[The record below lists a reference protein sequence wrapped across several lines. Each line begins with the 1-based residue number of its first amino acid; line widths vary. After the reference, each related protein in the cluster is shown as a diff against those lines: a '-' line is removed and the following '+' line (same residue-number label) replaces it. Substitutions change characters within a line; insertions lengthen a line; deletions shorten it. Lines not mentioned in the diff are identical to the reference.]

1 MHLSRRHWIA
11 HCLSGAAAAVASLRT
26 LHAQEPEDAVERRI
40 ARLVAEFEAQG
51 YHRTATAVDWASGDW
66 LAGQVRQAG
75 LAPVTEPFALDRVD
89 PVSTVLVVEG
99 RRIAGLPLFD
109 GVFTDAIGIRGQ
121 LGTVESGAAIAL
133 SATATNAAG
142 TGPLGLARR
151 SGRHRAIVAVTN
163 GRRPGLCPSNGDDFV
178 EPFGP
183 PVLQVD
189 SAEEAW
195 LRDAAGRSVSAQLI
209 AHVTR
214 TPATA
219 ANVVTEIRGTNPTL
233 PPFIVMTPRSGW
245 YWCASER
252 GGGIAVWLEIMRRL
266 RTSQPRRTL
275 LFVASSGHELGHL
288 GIDAFI
294 AARPGIVP
302 RAAGW
307 LHLGAN
313 IGAAVDPANTV
324 QASHDEMDAA
334 LTREMTAVGLTV
346 NQRNPRTRVPNGEAE
361 AVHRG
366 GGRYVSIIGG
376 NGLFHNLS
384 DRGPQAID
392 APAIARFSR
401 ACTALVDRLADVAD
415 GVRS

>member
-1 MHLSRRHWIA
+1 MAMSRRTWIA
-11 HCLSGAAAAVASLRT
+11 LSLAGATAPIAALRQTGAQSIDDAGVA
-26 LHAQEPEDAVERRI
+26 RRI
-40 ARLVAEFEAQG
+40 ARLIAEFEAQG
-51 YHRTATAVDWASGDW
+51 YHRTATAVDWTSADW
-66 LAGQVRQAG
+66 LADHVRRAG
-75 LAPVTEPFALDRVD
+75 LLPAKETFALHRVD
-89 PVSTVLVVEG
+89 PVITELRVDG

-109 GVFTDAIGIRGQ
+109 AAFTDANGIRGA
-121 LGTVESGAAIAL
+121 LGSAASGAAIAL

-142 TGPLGLARR
+142 AGPLGEARR
-151 SGRHRAIVAVTN
+151 SGRHQAIVALTN
-163 GRRPGLCPSNGDDFV
+163 GRRAGLCPSNADDFL

-195 LRDAAGRSVSAQLI
+195 LRDAAARGASAQLM

-219 ANVVTEIRGTNPTL
+219 ANVVTEIRGSNPTL

-252 GGGIAVWLEIMRRL
+252 GGGIAVWLEIMRTL
-266 RTSQPRRTL
+266 RPSRRSRTIV
-275 LFVASSGHELGHL
+275 FVASSGHELGHL

-294 AARPGIVP
+294 DARPGIVP

-313 IGAAVDPANTV
+313 IGAAVDPGNTL
-324 QASHDEMDAA
+324 QASHDTMDAR
-334 LTREMTAVGLTV
+334 LTREMAAVGLAV

-366 GGRYVSIIGG
+366 GGRYVSVIGG
-376 NGLFHNLS
+376 NGLFHNLA
-384 DRGPQAID
+384 DRGPQAVD
-392 APAIARFSR
+392 PQAIERFSR
-401 ACTALVDRLADVAD
+401 ACTALVHRLTAT
-415 GVRS
+415 